1 MTSTTPQP
9 ETACRPCVTVWGRMI
24 RRTLFVLGVVVG
36 AIVVFAGLVFVAI
49 RTRSPQLL
57 DAVRWFN
64 RTFTNRLQRPFAG
77 KPGAYA
83 SVIRHQGRRSGRSY
97 ETPIV
102 PFATDDGFVVS
113 LPYGPTADWVE
124 NVLALGSAVLIH
136 EGRTLTV
143 DRPEV
148 VPVAQVEDLFP
159 PGEQR
164 THRLFRI
171 EHCLR
176 LRRVEADESSTDSDE
191 RS

>member
-1 MTSTTPQP
+1 M
-9 ETACRPCVTVWGRMI
+9 V
-24 RRTLFVLGVVVG
+24 RRTLLVLGVVIG
-36 AIVVFAGLVFVAI
+36 GIFAFAGLVFVAI
-49 RTRSPQLL
+49 RTKSPQLL

-64 RTFTNRLQRPFAG
+64 RTVTNRLQRPFAG

-124 NVLALGSAVLIH
+124 NVLALGSAVLIR
-136 EGRTLTV
+136 EGRTLQV

-148 VPVAQVEDLFP
+148 VPVAQVEELFP
-159 PGEQR
+159 PSEQR

-176 LRRVEADESSTDSDE
+176 LRRVEVDESASDGDD

>member
-1 MTSTTPQP
+1 MGTDGS
-9 ETACRPCVTVWGRMI
+9 ANA
-24 RRTLFVLGVVVG
+24 FVLGVVLG
-36 AIVVFAGLVFVAI
+36 GIVAFAGLVLVAMLTKSS
-49 RTRSPQLL
+49 RLL
-57 DAVRWFN
+57 DAEALVQSDVHEQ
-64 RTFTNRLQRPFAG
+64 LQRPFAG
-77 KPGAYA
+77 KPGAHA
-83 SVIRHQGRRSGRSY
+83 SVIRHQGRRSGRSD

-102 PFATDDGFVVS
+102 PFATDDGFIVS
-113 LPYGPTADWVE
+113 LPYGPTADWVQ

-159 PGEQR
+159 PSEQR

-176 LRRVEADESSTDSDE
+176 LPRVEVDADSAIDRDE

>member
-1 MTSTTPQP
+1 
-9 ETACRPCVTVWGRMI
+9 
-24 RRTLFVLGVVVG
+24 
-36 AIVVFAGLVFVAI
+36 
-49 RTRSPQLL
+49 
-57 DAVRWFN
+57 
-64 RTFTNRLQRPFAG
+64 
-77 KPGAYA
+77 
-83 SVIRHQGRRSGRSY
+83 VIQHQGRRSGRSY
-97 ETPIV
+97 DTPIV
-102 PFATDDGFVVS
+102 PFTTADGFVVS

-159 PGEQR
+159 LSEQR
-164 THRLFRI
+164 THRLFRV

-176 LRRVEADESSTDSDE
+176 LRYVKMDQSASEGDD

>member
-1 MTSTTPQP
+1 M
-9 ETACRPCVTVWGRMI
+9 V
-24 RRTLFVLGVVVG
+24 RRTLFVLCVVIG
-36 AIVVFAGLVFVAI
+36 GIVAFAGLVLAAML
-49 RTRSPQLL
+49 TKSPQLL

-64 RTFTNRLQRPFAG
+64 RRFTNRLQRLFAG

-83 SVIRHQGRRSGRSY
+83 SIIRHQGRRSGRSY

-113 LPYGPTADWVE
+113 LPYGAKADWVQ

-136 EGRTLTV
+136 EGRASTV

-148 VPVAQVEDLFP
+148 VPVAGVQNLFP
-159 PGEQR
+159 PSEQR

-176 LRRVEADESSTDSDE
+176 LRHAEVDDSASDGDQ